1 MPSMRNYCMDVSM
14 ILVVFCYVMVN
25 LLLLCN
31 LRKKITFVSCVMP
44 NLHVL
49 ALSYKYCV
57 SPINTLV

>member
-1 MPSMRNYCMDVSM
+1 MDVSM

-44 NLHVL
+44 NLYVL